1 MDENQG
7 IPITYQLKKRIE
19 LLEKLSHEPQNYRE
33 KCEEMEKRIE
43 VLEKK
48 IVIGLFDSVTPIT
61 SDNFYQL
68 CVNHFYDNSP
78 FHRIIKDFMIQGGDF
93 TRGDGTGGHA
103 FKYSPS
109 DSDKFDDE
117 NFNVR
122 HEPYVLSMANAGK
135 NTNGSQFFITLIKT
149 DWLDG
154 KHVVFGRVLHGK
166 KIAKLMESFGSSRGK
181 TSKPVTLVKCEEV
194 PKKKPKLEKKKKK
207 LDNVAIK
214 SHQSTKYTHKKFT
227 HRVSI
232 KKPKEKLTA

>member
-1 MDENQG
+1 
-7 IPITYQLKKRIE
+7 
-19 LLEKLSHEPQNYRE
+19 
-33 KCEEMEKRIE
+33 
-43 VLEKK
+43 
-48 IVIGLFDSVTPIT
+48 
-61 SDNFYQL
+61 
-68 CVNHFYDNSP
+68 
-78 FHRIIKDFMIQGGDF
+78 MIQGGDF

-109 DSDKFDDE
+109 DGDKFDDE
-117 NFNVR
+117 NFNIR

-166 KIAKLMESFGSSRGK
+166 KIAKLMESYGSSRGK

-194 PKKKPKLEKKKKK
+194 PKKKSKLQKIKEKKEKKEK
-207 LDNVAIK
+207 LDNVSIN
-214 SHQSTKYTHKKFT
+214 SHHSTKYIHKKFT